1 MEHEHYFYHSFFI
14 CHISF
19 NSDISYTYYE
29 RDVKLSSLYKM
40 VFMHTIKNLFIITH
54 IGFLPCLSQVSQDLL
69 RRNTQLIWI
78 KLMTC
83 QIVMHIAIKLK
94 DLQPKLQHQSQQC
107 KGVGNEVACLMI
119 TLSYV
124 SIEMVKGIY
133 FRMKILDA

>member
-1 MEHEHYFYHSFFI
+1 MPIAS
-14 CHISF
+14 
-19 NSDISYTYYE
+19 
-29 RDVKLSSLYKM
+29 LSRSASPKYS
-40 VFMHTIKNLFIITH
+40 I
-54 IGFLPCLSQVSQDLL
+54 DLNKINDMSNCYVH
-69 RRNTQLIWI
+69 RNKI
-78 KLMTC
+78 
-83 QIVMHIAIKLK
+83 K

>member
-1 MEHEHYFYHSFFI
+1 MPIAS
-14 CHISF
+14 
-19 NSDISYTYYE
+19 
-29 RDVKLSSLYKM
+29 LSRSASPKYS
-40 VFMHTIKNLFIITH
+40 I
-54 IGFLPCLSQVSQDLL
+54 DLNKINDMSNCYAH
-69 RRNTQLIWI
+69 RN
-78 KLMTC
+78 K
-83 QIVMHIAIKLK
+83 KFRLK